1 MEFFLMFFGLFSG
14 FLVDDSGIARPRL
27 GLGGAAISS
36 TPIGISSTPIGIS
49 STPIG

>member
-1 MEFFLMFFGLFSG
+1 MDFLFAFFGVFSD
-14 FLVDDSGIARPRL
+14 FLADYAGHHRAES
-27 GLGGAAISS
+27 ISS

>member
-1 MEFFLMFFGLFSG
+1 MDFLFAFFGLFSG
-14 FLVDDSGIARPRL
+14 FLMDDAIADRHHK
-27 GLGGAAISS
+27 GAAISS